1 MRGILVNAGEVAA
14 RESSYFWARQAK
26 IAPKLRILKES
37 LIINF
42 KLMFSRGILLAS
54 LLVLLT
60 VSTSFR
66 PIIPGEYGVKTVVID
81 AGHGGKDPGA
91 IGDQKMREK
100 DVVLSI
106 ALKTGA
112 YIQKTHPDVKV
123 VYTRDKDIFIPLNE
137 RARIANK
144 VNADLFISI
153 HADAAANHAAYGT
166 ETFAL
171 GLHRSKDNLET
182 AKRENAVI
190 LMEDDYEVT
199 YEGFDPNSDESYVA
213 LSLLQSA
220 NLAQSLSIADKV
232 QTKFTSLGRKD
243 RGVKQAGFL
252 VLYKTTMPAVLI
264 ENGFITNK
272 EEGTFLRSQ
281 ANQEKMAK
289 AISSAFMDYKKEIE
303 DQLNILRGVAT
314 PKPVATESPKEE
326 PKQLEPEKVEVKPAK
341 KAEKP
346 SVNKPAEK
354 KVKTPDLGVRF
365 KVQIASSNNSIEVL
379 AENFKGL
386 EGVEELKVGEVYKYT
401 FGSERNFEEGLKL
414 QRKVKGDHYS
424 DAFLIAVYKGER
436 ISISKALELTSK
448 ELEK

>member
-1 MRGILVNAGEVAA
+1 MKFKVA
-14 RESSYFWARQAK
+14 
-26 IAPKLRILKES
+26 L
-37 LIINF
+37 
-42 KLMFSRGILLAS
+42 SRGLLFSA
-54 LLVLLT
+54 LLLMLT
-60 VSTSFR
+60 VSSSFR
-66 PIIPGEYGVKTVVID
+66 PIVPGEYGVKTVVID

-91 IGDQKMREK
+91 IGDQKMCEK

-106 ALKTGA
+106 ALTTGA

-123 VYTRDKDIFIPLNE
+123 VYTRDKDVFIPLNE
-137 RARIANK
+137 RARIANRI
-144 VNADLFISI
+144 NADLFISI
-153 HADAAANHAAYGT
+153 HADAAVNHSAYGT

-190 LMEDDYEVT
+190 LMEDDYEVE

-232 QTKFTSLGRKD
+232 QTKFTSLGRKN

-252 VLYKTTMPAVLI
+252 VLYKTTMPAVLV

-272 EEGTFLRSQ
+272 EEGTFLRSA

-289 AISSAFMDYKKEIE
+289 AISSAFKDYKKEIE
-303 DQLNILRGVAT
+303 DQLEVLRGVNAPRST
-314 PKPVATESPKEE
+314 QKVEEKAAYVKNVE
-326 PKQLEPEKVEVKPAK
+326 PKVEKKVEKKVAQKETEKVEILK
-341 KAEKP
+341 EQ
-346 SVNKPAEK
+346 
-354 KVKTPDLGVRF
+354 GVRF
-365 KVQIASSNNSIEVL
+365 KVQIASFNNSIEL
-379 AENFKGL
+379 SPKNFKGL
-386 EGVEELKVGEVYKYT
+386 EGVQELKVGEVYKYT
-401 FGSERNFEEGLKL
+401 YGSEANFEEGLKL
-414 QRKVKGDHYS
+414 QRSIKGGHYS

-448 ELEK
+448 EIEK